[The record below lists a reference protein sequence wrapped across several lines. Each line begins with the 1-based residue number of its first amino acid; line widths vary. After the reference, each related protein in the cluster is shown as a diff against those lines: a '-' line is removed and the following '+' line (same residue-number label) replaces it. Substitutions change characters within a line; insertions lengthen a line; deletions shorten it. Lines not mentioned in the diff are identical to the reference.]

1 MLSGPCAV
9 VIETRAAAG
18 VGGAGGEEAVR
29 ACVRACDVTPES
41 PPRLAGARLIY
52 PPTHPIPPSHNALQQ
67 HGAQVC
73 HQVSQGRCGHDLLTC
88 SRPGFCSRRLI

>member
-29 ACVRACDVTPES
+29 ACVRVM
-41 PPRLAGARLIY
+41 
-52 PPTHPIPPSHNALQQ
+52 
-67 HGAQVC
+67 
-73 HQVSQGRCGHDLLTC
+73 
-88 SRPGFCSRRLI
+88 SRRNHLPGSQVRG